1 MEEEEKTE
9 ELIEKDQIA
18 NLTRIQEE
26 VKVQEKQMKEA
37 EEAVTKEE
45 TEVKEL

>member
-18 NLTRIQEE
+18 NLTKIQDE

-37 EEAVTKEE
+37 EDSVTKEE